1 MEAKCEER
9 KFEMWREEERQAEE
23 GDKAERLRDRKRRKH
38 GGWESGAGMLNQR
51 GGRCCDKWRS
61 EEVGLSR

>member
-1 MEAKCEER
+1 MKCGGR
-9 KFEMWREEERQAEE
+9 RNGRQRR